1 MMNKV
6 CPVILRKKDQILEV
20 LLFKHPTAGIQLVKG
35 TIEKSERIF
44 QAAIRELYE
53 ESGIVVEKQHC
64 YDWGSHQIS
73 NQTWYF
79 IFCDTSS
86 QNLKDQWSYETLD
99 DYGYRF
105 EFFWQNINA
114 CNIPD
119 LPFKYA
125 QALDLIRQKMNLDVK
140 Q

>member
-1 MMNKV
+1 MSKV
-6 CPVILRKKDQILEV
+6 CPVILREKNHILEV

-35 TIEKSERIF
+35 TIEKSEPIF

-53 ESGIVVEKQHC
+53 ESGIVVEEQHC

-79 IFCDTSS
+79 IFCDTSN

-99 DYGYRF
+99 DYGHRF

-114 CNIPD
+114 YNIPD
-119 LPFKYA
+119 LPSKYL
-125 QALDLIRQKMNLDVK
+125 QALDLIKQKMNLYAK

>member
-1 MMNKV
+1 MNKV

-53 ESGIVVEKQHC
+53 ESGIVVEEQHC

-99 DYGYRF
+99 DYGHRF

-119 LPFKYA
+119 LPSRYA

>member
-1 MMNKV
+1 MSSNSSEKN
-6 CPVILRKKDQILEV
+6 QILEV

-35 TIEKSERIF
+35 TIERSERIF

-53 ESGIVVEKQHC
+53 ESGIVVEEQHC

-99 DYGYRF
+99 DYGIVLSFSGKILMHITFQIY
-105 EFFWQNINA
+105 
-114 CNIPD
+114 
-119 LPFKYA
+119 LPNMYK
-125 QALDLIRQKMNLDVK
+125 LWI
-140 Q
+140 